1 MRNRIT
7 LLCAMLS
14 VGAIG
19 HAQQSGQSQ
28 GLLSRLRGQAP
39 STRQQ
44 LQNESVQ
51 VAQPASGPQG
61 YAPGVTFPQ
70 QQAQQQ
76 PAGPVYPAYPPQPQ
90 IMPYN
95 VPPQVAPT
103 PQATATPA
111 RSRSSSSD
119 DESSNRSS
127 SSSSRSRTSCSDHLA
142 SSRRSSS
149 SSSKTDE
156 SESNKSANS
165 AKKPEASEKKSES
178 SQASASKSS
187 TESNSSS
194 ALQKIVKK
202 VESDESEEAKAPRKT
217 KEEIEAEKAREAAL
231 KSADKATTVVAS
243 FLKLAND
250 GFYSKATNHLAPAI
264 TKYFNSEISA
274 VNGTQKTVLDELTAN
289 GTITM
294 VTYVNT
300 TVRGEGAVV
309 EAELGYEN
317 GRTIR
322 RSFDLIEL
330 ENEWKIVLPV
340 TPEAVSANNSVPAQA
355 QAAAAQTAAVAPPP
369 TAEQAAA
376 NATPLVLAPT
386 DQATSAPAQ

>member
-14 VGAIG
+14 VGAMG

-61 YAPGVTFPQ
+61 YTPGVTFPQ

-76 PAGPVYPAYPPQPQ
+76 PTGPVYPAYPPQPQ
-90 IMPYN
+90 VMPYN
-95 VPPQVAPT
+95 VPPQIAPT

-111 RSRSSSSD
+111 RSRSNSSD
-119 DESSNRSS
+119 DDSSNRSS
-127 SSSSRSRTSCSDHLA
+127 SSSSRSRSSSSRSSNDDDSDNA
-142 SSRRSSS
+142 SSSRRSSS
-149 SSSKTDE
+149 SSSSSSKSDD
-156 SESNKSANS
+156 SDSNKSSSSS
-165 AKKPEASEKKSES
+165 AKKSDDSEKKTESAES
-178 SQASASKSS
+178 SESKSS
-187 TESNSSS
+187 SDSKSASS

-202 VESDESEEAKAPRKT
+202 VESDESEEVKAPKKT

-250 GFYSKATNHLAPAI
+250 GFYSKATDHLAPAI

-317 GRTIR
+317 GRTTR

-330 ENEWKIVLPV
+330 EDEWKIVLPV
-340 TPEAVSANNSVPAQA
+340 TPEAVAANNS
-355 QAAAAQTAAVAPPP
+355 AVAPPP
-369 TAEQAAA
+369 TPEQAAA
-376 NATPLVLAPT
+376 SAAPLVLAPT